1 MISETFRVIT
11 KHFEDPAITCM
22 TTTAFPNHALQLRA
36 QGIEARQSLFDLFEL
51 SACDGIGLVAR
62 PVRVVAE
69 IQKLPNGVQRKPK
82 LP

>member
-1 MISETFRVIT
+1 MIT

-22 TTTAFPNHALQLRA
+22 TAAAFPNHAFQLRT

-62 PVRVVAE
+62 PVRMVAE
-69 IQKLPNGVQRKPK
+69 IQKLPHHVQLKT
-82 LP
+82 